1 MFQLTN
7 VMLDDFRE
15 ATRRWLEEHC
25 PPSMRTPPG
34 DGDDGVWGGKT
45 SAPLDP
51 AARAWLDAMASRGW
65 TAPTW
70 PRAYGGGGLTQDEA
84 GVLREELRRLGC
96 RPPIKSL
103 GIWMLGPALLKFASE
118 ELKLEHIP
126 KIVRG
131 DIRWCQGYSEPDAG
145 SDLAG
150 LRLRAVLDGDHYVLD
165 GRKIWTSHANLSDW
179 MFCLVRTDPE
189 APKHAGISFLLV
201 DMTTPG
207 IEVRPIPLISGA
219 SPFCETLFENVRVPA
234 RNLVGEPN
242 RGWEVAKVVLEHERA
257 LISEMRDARSSE
269 GEALEETARRYG
281 ALEDPLLRDR
291 VTGVNID
298 LLASRLTVRR
308 ALETAQVRGTPG
320 PETSMLKLS
329 GTEISKRRFEL
340 LGALMGYQGLGWSG
354 DSFTTKELDT
364 TRAWLRSRAS
374 SIEGGTSEIQLNII
388 AKRVLGLPD

>member
-1 MFQLTN
+1 MFQLSN
-7 VMLDDFRE
+7 AMLDDFRE

-25 PPSMRTPPG
+25 PPSMRTPPS
-34 DGDDGVWGGKT
+34 DGDDGVWGGKKA
-45 SAPLDP
+45 APLDP
-51 AARAWLDAMASRGW
+51 DARAWLDAMASRGW

-70 PRAYGGGGLTQDEA
+70 PKQYRGGGLSHEEA
-84 GVLREELRRLGC
+84 GVLREELKRLGC

-103 GIWMLGPALLKFASE
+103 GIWMFGPALLKYGSE
-118 ELKLEHIP
+118 EQKLEHIP

-131 DIRWCQGYSEPDAG
+131 EIRWCQGYSEPEAG

-150 LRLRAVLDGDHYVLD
+150 LRLRAVLDGDDYVLD
-165 GRKIWTSHANLSDW
+165 GRKIWTSHADLSDW

-189 APKHAGISFLLV
+189 APKHQGISFLLV

-207 IEVRPIPLISGA
+207 VSVRPIPLISGA
-219 SPFCETLFENVRVPA
+219 SPFCETLFESVRVPA
-234 RNLVGEPN
+234 RNLVGAVN
-242 RGWEVAKVVLEHERA
+242 HGWEVAKVVLEHERA

-269 GEALEETARRYG
+269 GDSLEEVARASG
-281 ALEDPLLRDR
+281 ALEDPILRDR

-308 ALETAQVRGTPG
+308 ALETAKVRGTPG

-340 LGALMGYQGLGWSG
+340 LVALMGYRGLGWSG
-354 DSFTTKELDT
+354 EPFAVKELAL
-364 TRAWLRSRAS
+364 TRSWLRSRAS
-374 SIEGGTSEIQLNII
+374 SIEGGTSEIQLNIV

>member
-1 MFQLTN
+1 
-7 VMLDDFRE
+7 MLDDFRE
-15 ATRRWLEEHC
+15 ATHRWLEEHC
-25 PPSMRTPPG
+25 PPSMRTPPS
-34 DGDDGVWGGKT
+34 DGDDGVWGGKK

-51 AARAWLDAMASRGW
+51 EARAWLDAMASRGW
-65 TAPTW
+65 TAPSW
-70 PRAYGGGGLTQDEA
+70 PRAYGGGGLTHDETA
-84 GVLREELRRLGC
+84 VLREEMKRLGC

-103 GIWMLGPALLKFASE
+103 GIWMLGPALLKYGSE
-118 ELKLEHIP
+118 EQKLEHIP
-126 KIVRG
+126 KIARG
-131 DIRWCQGYSEPDAG
+131 EIRWCQGYSEPGAG

-150 LRLRAVLDGDHYVLD
+150 LRLPAVRDGDDYVLD

-179 MFCLVRTDPE
+179 MFCLVRTDPA
-189 APKHAGISFLLV
+189 APKHSGISFLLV
-201 DMTTPG
+201 DMTSPG
-207 IEVRPIPLISGA
+207 LSVRPIPLISGA
-219 SPFCETLFENVRVPA
+219 SPFCETLFEGVRVPA
-234 RNLVGEPN
+234 RNLVGEVN
-242 RGWEVAKVVLEHERA
+242 RGWEVAKVVLEHERS

-269 GEALEETARRYG
+269 GDSLEDVARTYG

-340 LGALMGYQGLGWSG
+340 LVALEGYRGLGWAG
-354 DSFTTKELDT
+354 EPFTARELST
-364 TRAWLRSRAS
+364 TRSWLRSRAS